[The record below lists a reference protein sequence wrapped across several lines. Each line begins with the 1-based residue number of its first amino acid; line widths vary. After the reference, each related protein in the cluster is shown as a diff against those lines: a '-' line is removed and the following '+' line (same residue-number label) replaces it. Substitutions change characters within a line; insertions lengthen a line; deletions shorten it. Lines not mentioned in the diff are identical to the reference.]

1 MIALGYAYGQKHV
14 KKLLYKS
21 SRKTRNF
28 LIQNH
33 RTIMNSIWIPKLSS
47 TLKFDLGGLDETP
60 HALLF
65 RQARYATVIQVML
78 DFGGIISNEDYC

>member
-1 MIALGYAYGQKHV
+1 
-14 KKLLYKS
+14 
-21 SRKTRNF
+21 
-28 LIQNH
+28 
-33 RTIMNSIWIPKLSS
+33 MNSIWIPKLSS